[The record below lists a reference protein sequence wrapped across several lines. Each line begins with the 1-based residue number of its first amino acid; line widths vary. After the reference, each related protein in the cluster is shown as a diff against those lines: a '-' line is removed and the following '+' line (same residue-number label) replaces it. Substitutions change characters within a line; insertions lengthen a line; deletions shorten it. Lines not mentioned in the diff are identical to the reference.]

1 MRRWTIVACAL
12 VAVLAWAGIAQAGAK
27 RQVSLNFYR
36 ATVSQA
42 KYQKMLAKDVDIAAA
57 TTRGKKVTLQM
68 VLTKGQVRALRG
80 QGVTVTAIRNSKGQT
95 ARQAAAAQ
103 MSSGFNVWRDYDG
116 PDGLRAW
123 MYKTAKENPQL
134 VKLEVIGH
142 TGGGREIIALKL
154 TQSANDVPD
163 NSRPAVLY
171 SATQH
176 AREWIAPEV
185 DRRLLQWFIDAWRA
199 NNKPIKDML
208 KQRELWFVLVCNP
221 DGYQYT
227 FQSPDTRLWRK
238 NLHEQNG
245 TPGTQVGD
253 GVDPNRNYR
262 PHFNYDNEG
271 SSSAISSDT
280 YRGPS
285 GGSEPETQ
293 AIEGLFNRID
303 FKLQANY
310 HSFGPWLLY
319 PQGWQTGTPTGDDPI
334 FYALAGNRDNPAIPG
349 FVPGLSSDVLYVTN
363 GEMTDFAYSRRGTIS
378 YTPELNEGCTGCG
391 FVFPDNEA
399 LVQAEFQKTLAFN
412 LDLAKSAGDPAHPTS
427 HLGITT
433 KPFYLKSDDTYKFG
447 LPEANFTFRYSYGD
461 PQPVQVL
468 ALRSLGAVTANWKV
482 NGGTTHTATTCEW
495 GGGEKYDE
503 STSRWYHVMRASC
516 HRDRAR
522 ATASRSG
529 SRRAA

>member
-1 MRRWTIVACAL
+1 MRRWTVVVCAL
-12 VAVLAWAGIAQAGAK
+12 VAALAWAGVAQAGAK
-27 RQVSLNFYR
+27 RQVSLNFFR

-57 TTRGKKVTLQM
+57 TTRGNKVTLQM
-68 VLTKGQVRALRG
+68 VLTKGQVRALGG

-116 PDGLRAW
+116 SDGIRAW
-123 MYKTAKENPQL
+123 MYKLAKDNPQL

-142 TGGGREIIALKL
+142 TGQGREIIALKL
-154 TQSANDVPD
+154 TQGAKEVPD

-171 SATQH
+171 SSTQH
-176 AREWIAPEV
+176 AREWISTEV
-185 DRRLLQWFIDAWRA
+185 NRRLAQWFVDQWRV
-199 NNKPIKDML
+199 NNKPIKDLL
-208 KQRELWFVLVCNP
+208 KERELWFVLVCNP

-238 NLHEQNG
+238 NLREQNG

-280 YRGPS
+280 YRGAS

-293 AIEGLFNRID
+293 AIDGLFNGTD

-349 FVPGLSSDVLYVTN
+349 
-363 GEMTDFAYSRRGTIS
+363 
-378 YTPELNEGCTGCG
+378 
-391 FVFPDNEA
+391 
-399 LVQAEFQKTLAFN
+399 
-412 LDLAKSAGDPAHPTS
+412 
-427 HLGITT
+427 
-433 KPFYLKSDDTYKFG
+433 
-447 LPEANFTFRYSYGD
+447 
-461 PQPVQVL
+461 
-468 ALRSLGAVTANWKV
+468 
-482 NGGTTHTATTCEW
+482 
-495 GGGEKYDE
+495 
-503 STSRWYHVMRASC
+503 
-516 HRDRAR
+516 
-522 ATASRSG
+522 
-529 SRRAA
+529 